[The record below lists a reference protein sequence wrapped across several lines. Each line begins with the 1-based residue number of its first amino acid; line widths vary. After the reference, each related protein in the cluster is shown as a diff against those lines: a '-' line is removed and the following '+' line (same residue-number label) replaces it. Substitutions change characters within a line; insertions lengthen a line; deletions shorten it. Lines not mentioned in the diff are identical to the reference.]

1 MNLVWLVHFIK
12 WRRFRFV
19 VYATVHK
26 ALIEQSLSTGE
37 YKDSTFLK
45 IEPDSLE
52 KISFIIVISIDDIMD
67 DGV

>member
-37 YKDSTFLK
+37 YKDSTFK
-45 IEPDSLE
+45 NKTSLTE
-52 KISFIIVISIDDIMD
+52 YIIDVCINASWIM
-67 DGV
+67 GFEYGI